1 MALVPGLTREAWA
14 AGRPMAVADLLALRR
29 VSDPQVSPDG
39 RQIVYVVTEVLLEE
53 NRTQADLWLVPVD
66 GGAPRQ
72 LTATPAHERHPRWS
86 PDGRWI
92 AFESN
97 RSGSSQIWLLPA
109 VEPGEARQLTSIA
122 TEANSPE
129 WSPDGRQLGFIS
141 KVFPEYSDK
150 PYAEADRLNRERL
163 DAQEKS
169 KVKARVATELLFR
182 HWNEWADGRRQHV
195 FVQPVDESGSVG
207 EPRNVT
213 PGENDAVPNSSTFD
227 GGGEFT
233 FSPDGS
239 RLVHAA
245 PPTPTRIQAWSTN
258 YDLWSVDLRTGER
271 APLTADYPAA
281 DGLPRFS
288 PDGRWLAYRAQRRP
302 GFEADR
308 WELRLLDL
316 GTGQSRSLTD
326 ALDRSVDEICWAP
339 DSQAVWVTVQEQA
352 AIAVYRVPL
361 AGGEPTRVA
370 RGGVIT
376 SLQVGADG
384 AFVHLRQSLT
394 RPPEVAKQVGQSEP
408 TFLTRTNEERLAEL
422 ELPTPESVTVT
433 GAGGDPVQLWL
444 LKPPTFSA
452 GGKYPLVF
460 WVHGGPQ
467 GAFLDSWSTRWNP
480 QVWAAQGYVVA
491 LPNPR
496 GSTGFGQTFTDQISR
511 DWAGRVY
518 QDLMAAL
525 AHVEQLP
532 YVDVTRMAA
541 AGASYGGYMMNWF
554 QGQTDKFRTLVTHCG
569 VYNLTSMYGATEE
582 IWFPEWE
589 VGIPWEEQDYEAFS
603 PHRQAA
609 RFRTPNLIIHNEL
622 DFRVPIGEG
631 LQLFTAL
638 QRQGVPSRLVI
649 FPDEGH
655 WVLKPQNSQ
664 RWHEEIFTW
673 LREYLQ
679 P

>member
-29 VSDPQVSPDG
+29 VSDPQLSPDG

-109 VEPGEARQLTSIA
+109 AEPGEARQLTSIA

-163 DAQEKS
+163 DAQGKS

-195 FVQPVDESGSVG
+195 FVLPIDENGSVG

-245 PPTPTRIQAWSTN
+245 PPMPTRIQAWSTN

-271 APLTADYPAA
+271 APLTADNPAA

-394 RPPEVAKQVGQSEP
+394 RPPEVAKQVGQGEP

-467 GAFLDSWSTRWNP
+467 SAFLDSWSTRWNP

-664 RWHEEIFTW
+664 RWHDEIFTW